1 MRICFLCQSLDTLG
15 GLQRAVVLLAN
26 ELVSRGE
33 DVSVLMDGP
42 QLKANPYGL
51 SDRVR
56 LLETVAS
63 GKPPVIA
70 SYVAK
75 FRQHFGFPRPS
86 VHNGHLSDSVIFS
99 KEFDATCLCLEG
111 GRFDFVVGCDPLH
124 TVVAAYVCEE
134 LDAKACGWQ
143 HSTYDGYFH
152 QRGRGYY
159 GLEALYGAAVK
170 RCDVNFVLTDESRIV
185 YERETGH
192 AAVVLPNSI
201 ASLGVRSR
209 AESCVLYCGRLDPGS
224 KGADYLPAIASG
236 LASSGFEGRFEIVG
250 DGPYRDELE
259 QWVTS
264 VDLPFRIKLA
274 GFVANAAE
282 YYSHASVLVSPSRWE
297 GFGLSILEAMSH
309 GVPCVAFDND
319 GPRSIITDGVDG
331 FIVSNGSTDALVDK
345 TMRLIRD
352 DDARSHMGD
361 RAVETARGYL
371 VAAQADTFL
380 AVLEGC
386 GR

>member
-42 QLKANPYGL
+42 ALKANPYGL
-51 SDRVR
+51 SERVR
-56 LLETVAS
+56 LLEAAAG
-63 GKPPVIA
+63 GKPPVISSLA
-70 SYVAK
+70 AK
-75 FRQHFGFPRPS
+75 FRRHFCLPRPS
-86 VHNGHLSDSVIFS
+86 LRNGRLPDSVIFS
-99 KEFDATCLCLEG
+99 KEFDATRARLAG

-124 TVVAAYVCEE
+124 TVVAAYACEG
-134 LDAKACGWQ
+134 LDAKVCGWQ

-152 QRGRGYY
+152 QRGKGYY
-159 GLEALYGAAVK
+159 GLDGLYGMAVK
-170 RCDVNFVLTDESRIV
+170 RCEVNFVLTDESRTV
-185 YERETGH
+185 YERETGC
-192 AAVVLPNSI
+192 AAVVLSNSI
-201 ASLGVRSR
+201 ASLGARSG
-209 AESCVLYCGRLDPGS
+209 AENCVLYCGRLDPCS
-224 KGADYLPAIASG
+224 KGADYLPVIASG
-236 LASSGFEGRFEIVG
+236 LASAGFGGCFEIVG
-250 DGPYRDELE
+250 DGPYHDELE
-259 QWVTS
+259 QWVAS
-264 VDLPFRIKLA
+264 ADLPFRMELA

-331 FIVSNGSTDALVDK
+331 FIVPNGSTDALVDK